1 VYGWPGHE
9 KSREYFVA
17 AIIGVLF
24 FAGKETYM
32 GTNEPIT
39 NNGGGAMEQPV
50 PTLRVIVDLATGD
63 EALSFDVKGFRA
75 NFSPEDLEIELMSQ
89 LHLDQMEAKLI
100 SQDICQREAVFLQD
114 FVAFELFSEHGSFEW
129 PDEDFE

>member
-1 VYGWPGHE
+1 
-9 KSREYFVA
+9 
-17 AIIGVLF
+17 
-24 FAGKETYM
+24 M